1 MKTQVAI
8 VGGGPGGVASAISL
22 ANKGIQSVIIE
33 KDQFPRFHIGE
44 SMTGECGGLVRKLGL
59 EIEMLQRQ
67 YPVKHG
73 VRVYGQ
79 SSENTFWI
87 PVMKRS
93 DEGELEETTTWQV
106 RRSDFD
112 KMLLD
117 KAKSLGVPIINGK
130 ATGVIQANDGTVT
143 GVEVRLENGEVEM
156 IESEMVIDASGQ
168 ATFLSNIGVAG
179 NKDRGKYDRQ
189 LALYAHVTGAQRD
202 EVDNTLI
209 FYEKKNHW
217 GWFIPID
224 DETVSIGI
232 VAPTD
237 YYKSYGETPEEF
249 FKRKLH
255 SFHPEITRR
264 VANLESIGEVHAS
277 SNYSYHIKEFTGK
290 GFICVGDSHRFIDP
304 IFSFGVHFSIT
315 EGMMAADAIEA
326 YLADGQ
332 GREAENPFAELQS
345 HFELGQDS
353 IEDLVDCFWG
363 NPFAFTF
370 FAHQRYREDIIDLF
384 AGRVYQ
390 KNPSPGLA
398 ALRTVNAQI
407 AEQNMTVSAD

>member
-8 VGGGPGGVASAISL
+8 VGGGPGGAACAIAL
-22 ANKGIQSVIIE
+22 AYRGIQSVIIE

-44 SMTGECGGLVRKLGL
+44 SMTGECGRLVRTLGL
-59 EIEMLQRQ
+59 EEEMLQHQ

-73 VRVYGQ
+73 VRVYGK

-93 DEGELEETTTWQV
+93 DEGALEKTTTWQV

-112 KMLLD
+112 KILLD
-117 KAKSLGVPIINGK
+117 KAKSLNVPVVNGL
-130 ATGVIQANDGTVT
+130 ATGVTQAADGAVT
-143 GVEVRLENGEVEM
+143 GVTVRLEDGATET
-156 IESEMVIDASGQ
+156 IESEIVIDASGQ

-179 NKDRGKYDRQ
+179 KKDRGKYDRQ
-189 LALYAHVTGAQRD
+189 LALYAHVKGAIRD
-202 EVDNTLI
+202 EEDNTLI
-209 FYEKKNHW
+209 FYDKKNHW

-224 DETVSIGI
+224 EETVSIGI
-232 VAPTD
+232 ISPTD
-237 YYKSYGETPEEF
+237 YYKSFGETRSEF
-249 FKRKLH
+249 YQRELQT
-255 SFHPEITRR
+255 FHPEIARR
-264 VANLESIGEVHAS
+264 VTNLESMEEVHAS

-290 GFICVGDSHRFIDP
+290 GFICIGDSHRFIDP

-315 EGMMAADAIEA
+315 EGLLAADAIEA
-326 YLADGQ
+326 YLVDGK
-332 GREAENPFAELQS
+332 GRGEDNPFAELES
-345 HFELGQDS
+345 YCELGQNS

-370 FAHQRYREDIIDLF
+370 FVHKRYREDIIDLF

-390 KNPSPGLA
+390 ENPSAGLQ
-398 ALRTVNAQI
+398 ALRTMNAQI
-407 AEQNMTVSAD
+407 AEQEMMASAD